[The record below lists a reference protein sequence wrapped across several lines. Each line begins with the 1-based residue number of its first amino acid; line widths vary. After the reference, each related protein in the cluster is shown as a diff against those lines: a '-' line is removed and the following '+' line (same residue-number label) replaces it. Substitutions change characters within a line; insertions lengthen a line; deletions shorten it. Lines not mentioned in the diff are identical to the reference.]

1 MTERDAMEAS
11 RVRCLYTVWCTWP
24 SAPDR
29 LRLTVSQV
37 KEKTGRDS
45 VEALLKMKYAV
56 CLDISFD
63 VSDLSDGFLGHVG
76 AAAWDTRG
84 RLVRRYDGE
93 FQQYMPSWVLGTE
106 PVIRDVPRDNRTA
119 GS

>member
-1 MTERDAMEAS
+1 MTEKDTVDAAS
-11 RVRCLYTVWCTWP
+11 VRCLYTVWCTWP
-24 SAPDR
+24 SAPER
-29 LRLTVSQV
+29 LRLTVAQA

-56 CLDISFD
+56 CLDVSLY
-63 VSDLSDGFLGHVG
+63 VSDLTDGFLGHVG
-76 AAAWDTRG
+76 AATWDTRG
-84 RLVRRYDGE
+84 RLVKRYDGK

-106 PVIRDVPRDNRTA
+106 PVIRDVPSGNRTA